1 MKKATKIPEFKS
13 LDEEFEFWST
23 HDSADLMEEGEEVEF
38 DFSEARKARE
48 KRQAQQISLRVSVPV
63 LSGVKNRAKK
73 LGVPYQTLMQ
83 LWLAE
88 RLEIEEAKTQ
98 AAEPKAETSEASRIS
113 VLPGGRVDSETE
125 N

>member
-1 MKKATKIPEFKS
+1 MRVPEFKS
-13 LDEEFEFWST
+13 EEEEFEFWST
-23 HDSADLMEEGEEVEF
+23 HDAADLMEEGERVEI
-38 DFSEARKARE
+38 DASRARAARE

-98 AAEPKAETSEASRIS
+98 AAAEPKTKRAKRAA
-113 VLPGGRVDSETE
+113 
-125 N
+125 

>member
-1 MKKATKIPEFKS
+1 MRVPEFKS
-13 LDEEFEFWST
+13 EEEEFEFWST
-23 HDSADLMEEGEEVEF
+23 HDAADLMSEGEEVEF

-48 KRQAQQISLRVSVPV
+48 KRIAQQISLRVSVPV
-63 LSGVKNRAKK
+63 LNGLKRRAHK

-98 AAEPKAETSEASRIS
+98 ATAEPKTRQKKRAA
-113 VLPGGRVDSETE
+113 
-125 N
+125 

>member
-1 MKKATKIPEFKS
+1 MKVPEFKS

-23 HDSADLMEEGEEVEF
+23 HSALEFMDQGEEVEI

-48 KRQAQQISLRVSVPV
+48 KRRAQQISLRVSVPV
-63 LSGVKNRAKK
+63 LSGLKRRADK

-88 RLEIEEAKTQ
+88 RLEVEEARAQ
-98 AAEPKAETSEASRIS
+98 ALAEPRSKRAKRAA
-113 VLPGGRVDSETE
+113 
-125 N
+125 

>member
-1 MKKATKIPEFKS
+1 MKVPEFKS
-13 LDEEFEFWST
+13 LDEELEFWST
-23 HDSADLMEEGEEVEF
+23 HSALEFMDEGEEVEI

-63 LSGVKNRAKK
+63 LNGVKRRAQK

-88 RLEIEEAKTQ
+88 RLEIEETKVQATAQPRPKRAKR
-98 AAEPKAETSEASRIS
+98 AA
-113 VLPGGRVDSETE
+113 
-125 N
+125 